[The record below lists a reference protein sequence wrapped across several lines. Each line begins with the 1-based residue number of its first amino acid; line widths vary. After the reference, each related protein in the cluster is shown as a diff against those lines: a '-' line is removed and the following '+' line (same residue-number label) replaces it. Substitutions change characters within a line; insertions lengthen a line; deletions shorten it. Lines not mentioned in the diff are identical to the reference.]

1 MVLVKNKTLF
11 RALRR
16 SAGLVL
22 KLAPAALFVKVAV
35 SLLTGVLSGFLAPA
49 NEYLFNAAEEAIGG
63 GSVNRIY
70 IGAVIV
76 LAVILFNNIIGL
88 LGSYANNTSEASI
101 IRKLNVDLYSR
112 VGRIKPI
119 QFEKSG
125 FAEKIDKMQ
134 TAGIYVPGVLFAWIN
149 LIINLGSYITV
160 MVVYLSDLDPV
171 LILALVLTFVP
182 TLIVKWLE
190 PKLQEK
196 HEDTSRKYGMLAD
209 KYKEHAK
216 NPYDTR
222 LYGAYN
228 YFDKLYY
235 DNMLI
240 KFRLG
245 YKYDMKMKL
254 IGFGCGC
261 VKIIGWAGVLLLLLR
276 SLRNGTITTG
286 AFAAVFTSVELMFS
300 KFDSLFSYGYLSEA
314 LEYNYVNTY
323 FDFRDTPEENEEN
336 VVIPDFDKEG
346 IKVKNVTFR
355 YPDAEEPAI
364 RNVNVEIGKGEVVAI
379 VGENGSGKTTL
390 SKLLCGLYPPDTG
403 TVTIGGADTKST
415 ALPSLMSKTSA
426 VFQNFMCYKAL
437 SLRGNVNI
445 AGQTYDRDVV
455 PVLDKAAVNYSDT
468 ETYPNGLDTL
478 MARGFD
484 GTELSGGQWQRVAIA
499 RGLYRMHDM
508 ILLDEPTSAIDPL
521 EETRL
526 YKQFAELSRGKT
538 SILITHRLG
547 SVKIADRILV
557 MDHGEIVESGTHDE
571 LLKHNGRYAQMWY
584 AQASAYNE

>member
-1 MVLVKNKTLF
+1 M
-11 RALRR
+11 
-16 SAGLVL
+16 
-22 KLAPAALFVKVAV
+22 
-35 SLLTGVLSGFLAPA
+35 
-49 NEYLFNAAEEAIGG
+49 
-63 GSVNRIY
+63 
-70 IGAVIV
+70 
-76 LAVILFNNIIGL
+76 
-88 LGSYANNTSEASI
+88 
-101 IRKLNVDLYSR
+101 
-112 VGRIKPI
+112 
-119 QFEKSG
+119 
-125 FAEKIDKMQ
+125 
-134 TAGIYVPGVLFAWIN
+134 
-149 LIINLGSYITV
+149 
-160 MVVYLSDLDPV
+160 
-171 LILALVLTFVP
+171 
-182 TLIVKWLE
+182 
-190 PKLQEK
+190 
-196 HEDTSRKYGMLAD
+196 
-209 KYKEHAK
+209 
-216 NPYDTR
+216 
-222 LYGAYN
+222 
-228 YFDKLYY
+228 
-235 DNMLI
+235 
-240 KFRLG
+240 
-245 YKYDMKMKL
+245 
-254 IGFGCGC
+254 
-261 VKIIGWAGVLLLLLR
+261 
-276 SLRNGTITTG
+276 
-286 AFAAVFTSVELMFS
+286 
-300 KFDSLFSYGYLSEA
+300 
-314 LEYNYVNTY
+314 NTY

-336 VVIPDFDKEG
+336 AVIPDFDKEG
-346 IKVKNVTFR
+346 VKVKNVTFR

-584 AQASAYNE
+584 AQASAYNQ